1 MRITLYLYCKYR
13 IKFSPNYVFT
23 IKPKLLVNLK
33 SGRIINQIMK
43 GSTIG
48 YIVNGKFYSLTKL
61 REYLEVIPKK
71 EIMPF

>member
-1 MRITLYLYCKYR
+1 MRITLDLYCKYR

-23 IKPKLLVNLK
+23 IEPKLLVNLK

-48 YIVNGKFYSLTKL
+48 YILNGKFYSLIQL
-61 REYLEVIPKK
+61 REYLEIIPSK
-71 EIMPF
+71 ETMPF

>member
-1 MRITLYLYCKYR
+1 MRITLDLYCKYR

-23 IKPKLLVNLK
+23 IEPKLLVNLK

-48 YIVNGKFYSLTKL
+48 YIVNGKFYSLAKL

>member
-1 MRITLYLYCKYR
+1 MRISLDLHCKYR
-13 IKFSPNYVFT
+13 ISFATNYVFT
-23 IKPKLLVNLK
+23 TKPKLLVNTK
-33 SGRIINQIMK
+33 SGKVINQIMK

-71 EIMPF
+71 EILPF